1 MTNTNAVAY
10 TTSTGGVPAV
20 EVEFDV
26 DPWCYA
32 CNRPTDHRAEHDEL
46 VEAGLARYDSD
57 LPYVYFNPLGLLQV
71 W

>member
-46 VEAGLARYDSD
+46 VEAGLARYDEHNGVVHYS
-57 LPYVYFNPLGLLQV
+57 PAGFYA
-71 W
+71 